1 MGGAAES
8 PILVRGAF
16 FGGTKRNR
24 NNVLQGR
31 DLMRPCRSLEMR
43 DVVRRKR
50 VLRTIAPIIV
60 FGCMLCANHVKY
72 RHWNERTQT
81 PGRVPVSGREN
92 APNFTLP
99 KPTGEMLA
107 LTAFRG
113 RPVVVEFWAT
123 WCGSCRTQLVAL
135 SALDPGLRA
144 KIGLVAINVEEESKI
159 VRSFLDRHAIPAE
172 VLLDS
177 GGLVAAEYRVDV
189 LPTTVFVGGDG
200 RVLLRH
206 VGRIQDWNDFV
217 IDGLRRSSGE
227 AEP

>member
-1 MGGAAES
+1 M
-8 PILVRGAF
+8 
-16 FGGTKRNR
+16 
-24 NNVLQGR
+24 
-31 DLMRPCRSLEMR
+31 
-43 DVVRRKR
+43 VRRKR
-50 VLRTIAPIIV
+50 VLRTIAPLIV
-60 FGCMLCANHVKY
+60 FGGMLCANHVKY
-72 RHWNERTQT
+72 RHWNERMQM
-81 PGRVPVSGREN
+81 PGRVPVSGREI

-113 RPVVVEFWAT
+113 RPIVVEFWAT
-123 WCGSCRTQLVAL
+123 WCGPCQTQFHAL
-135 SALDPGLRA
+135 SDLDPGLRA
-144 KIGLVAINVEEESKI
+144 KIALVAINVEEESTI

-177 GGLVAAEYRVDV
+177 SGLVAAEYRVDV

-217 IDGLRRSSGE
+217 MDGLRRSSGE